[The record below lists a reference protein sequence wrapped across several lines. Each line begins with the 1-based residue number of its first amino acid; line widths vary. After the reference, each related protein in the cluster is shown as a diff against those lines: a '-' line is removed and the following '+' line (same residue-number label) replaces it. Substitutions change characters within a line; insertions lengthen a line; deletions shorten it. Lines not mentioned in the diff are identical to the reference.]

1 MENNYQ
7 SPRQIK
13 TNTLAIVSL
22 ILAFFVPLISL
33 ILAIISLNQ
42 IKKTKEKGKGLA
54 IASLVLSIVFIL
66 IVSIIL
72 LIIFLAVPSLQQNSR
87 DLSRKNDLALIA
99 SDIYNYQTTN
109 QGILPTSNQLDNS
122 DLSIITNINNIGE
135 PTTDT
140 AIYRIGV
147 DCAGIVNDRVFSVSI
162 KLEDN
167 TITCVD

>member
-7 SPRQIK
+7 SPQQIK
-13 TNTLAIVSL
+13 TNTLAIISLILTFFVPIVSL
-22 ILAFFVPLISL
+22 ILS
-33 ILAIISLNQ
+33 IISLNQ

-66 IVSIIL
+66 IVPIIL

-87 DLSRKNDLALIA
+87 DLTRKNDLALIA
-99 SDIYNYQTTN
+99 SDISNYQSTN

-122 DLSIITNINNIGE
+122 ALSIITNINNTGE

-140 AIYRIGV
+140 AIYSIGV
-147 DCAGIVNDRVFSVSI
+147 DCAGNVNDRVFSVRI
-162 KLEDN
+162 KLEDK